1 MFIEAISFSQFLQ
14 QRVDDCSKGW
24 QGCKVLLT
32 GLSQRPLR
40 LQGQQNNRD
49 YERSERVEWVQK
61 LYAPYIRRTFKWE
74 QNSDVSPAE
83 MQARFEQV
91 FSQSIV
97 TILVQEPWHG
107 TVRFKGL
114 ARHYAD
120 EISELV
126 VDPMV
131 YLATRYGGGKFKLN
145 FHHGWNFVATINFKP
160 QGTPQWQKLPE
171 IEY

>member
-1 MFIEAISFSQFLQ
+1 M
-14 QRVDDCSKGW
+14 
-24 QGCKVLLT
+24 
-32 GLSQRPLR
+32 
-40 LQGQQNNRD
+40 
-49 YERSERVEWVQK
+49 EWIQK
-61 LYAPYIRRTFKWE
+61 LYEPYIRRTFKWE
-74 QNSDVSPAE
+74 QHPDVSPAE

-126 VDPMV
+126 VDPMA
-131 YLATRYGGGKFKLN
+131 YLAMRYGGGKFKLN
-145 FHHGWNFVATINFKP
+145 FHHGWNFVATVNFKP
-160 QGTPQWQKLPE
+160 QGTPQWRKLPE